1 MKFVMLRS
9 IPDRIA
15 MYREQQ
21 DRIQDILRQ
30 IRLGKI
36 ELEPKITALE
46 IEEILGK
53 DCSGKLSELR
63 KIKLGL
69 RMQELVLERQF
80 QELDEATK
88 QLRDSEVMEWIP
100 TGSATGL

>member
-1 MKFVMLRS
+1 MPQS

-21 DRIQDILRQ
+21 TRILDMLRQ

-46 IEEILGK
+46 IEEISGK
-53 DCSGKLSELR
+53 DCCGKLSEMR

-80 QELDEATK
+80 RELDEAK
-88 QLRDSEVMEWIP
+88 RALEVAECTL